1 MYARRDFD
9 PVDVGEIG
17 EFTFN
22 FSRDLASGDTIA
34 SVVWAC
40 TVADSSDG
48 ADASASS
55 RLSGSPSNTTIKTT
69 QRVSGLVAGVKYVLQ
84 ASATTT
90 LGDMLS
96 LWSYVDCKEPS

>member
-9 PVDVGEIG
+9 PMDVGEIG
-17 EFTFN
+17 EFTFD
-22 FSRDLASGDTIA
+22 FARDLASGDTIA

-48 ADASASS
+48 DDGSASS
-55 RLSGSPSNTTIKTT
+55 RLSGFPSNTSSKTT
-69 QRVSGLVAGVKYVLQ
+69 HTVSGLVAGVKYLLQ

-90 LGDMLS
+90 LGDVLS
-96 LWSYVDCKEPS
+96 LWSYVDCKAPA